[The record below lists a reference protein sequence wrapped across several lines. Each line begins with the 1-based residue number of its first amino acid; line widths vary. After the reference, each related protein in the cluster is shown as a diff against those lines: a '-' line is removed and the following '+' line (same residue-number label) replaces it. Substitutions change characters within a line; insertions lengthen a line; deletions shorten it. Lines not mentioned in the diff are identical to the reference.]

1 MKVKVSEPESWKRV
15 LSIEVPGEDVDK
27 VFAEKLSKI
36 QKDLKLDGFR
46 SGKVPKSIVM
56 QRYGEAIRA
65 DAVDD
70 LIQKSFKTACE
81 NNAIIPISR
90 GVVSKL
96 ESKEGEPLTFDI
108 ETEIDPPIDIKGYL
122 KLKVKVDPKKIKE
135 ADVDAAVVDLQ
146 NRFAEYAAVDRPA
159 KKGDYIKIEYQKVVI
174 DGQERTDVKNP
185 PYPVELGAEQ
195 RLKDFDKGLIGH
207 AAGEVVD
214 VSVKFPKDYSESEV
228 AGKSGQFTVKIT
240 GVQEKILPEVAS
252 FLNKIGN
259 FETEEALRVDLR
271 ARLEGDALEQAK
283 NEAYGK
289 AIDTLIENNPF
300 DVPPARIE
308 TFFDYMMDEARK
320 QVRQG
325 EREPTR
331 QEIDA
336 RYRDVAIRTIK
347 RQRIVDFVA
356 DKEKIAATQEE
367 VDTEI
372 RRLADYYQQPF
383 DTLKQSLRANG
394 TTLRIRDEIR
404 EKKTLAF
411 LVDPS
416 EAGKK

>member
-15 LSIEVPGEDVDK
+15 LSIEVPGEDVEK
-27 VFAEKLSKI
+27 VFEEKLAKI
-36 QKDLKLDGFR
+36 KKDLKLDGFR

-70 LIQKSFKTACE
+70 LIQKSFKAGCE
-81 NNAIIPISR
+81 ENAIIPISR
-90 GVVSKL
+90 GVVSNL

-108 ETEIDPPIDIKGYL
+108 ETEIDPAIDIKGYL
-122 KLKVKVDPKKIKE
+122 KLKVKVDPKKVKD
-135 ADVDAAVVDLQ
+135 ADVDAAVGDLQ
-146 NRFAEYAAVDRPA
+146 NRFAEYSAVDRPA
-159 KKGDYIKIEYQKVVI
+159 EKGDYIKIEYQKVII
-174 DGQERTDVKNP
+174 DGQTRTDVKNP

-195 RLKDFDKGLIGH
+195 RLKDFDKALIGH
-207 AAGEVVD
+207 AAGEVVE
-214 VSVKFPKDYSESEV
+214 VSVIFPKDYSETEV
-228 AGKSGQFTVKIT
+228 AGKSGEFTVKIT
-240 GVQEKILPEVAS
+240 GVQEKIVPEVAS

-259 FETEEALRVDLR
+259 FETEEALRADLR
-271 ARLEGDALEQAK
+271 ARLEGDALDQAK

-336 RYRDVAIRTIK
+336 RYREVAIRTIK

-356 DKEKIAATQEE
+356 DKEKIAATQDE
-367 VDTEI
+367 VDAEI
-372 RRLADYYQQPF
+372 RRLADYYRQPF

-416 EAGKK
+416 